1 MDAVQ
6 IIKAV
11 LESRGWDVHVVNQS
25 DVANELVPVQSGK
38 GLLKCVDGRASDA
51 DGEGAMT
58 GPKMLGGI
66 YAIASMRNVT
76 DAAGLAGI
84 VSEVREKGYVPSV
97 HGDEHASPE
106 SMGCGYF
113 KLWSQGKLAG
123 LQNPGFTSEEGR
135 KAVTDAGGAYEKL
148 KGGHSESHVVINLVG
163 GTTVEPDHHNQKFI
177 ADGWAAVE
185 FGLDVATY
193 VTLAASTV
201 EQLSGTCRAARVIVP
216 DVSA

>member
-11 LESRGWDVHVVNQS
+11 LESRGWDVDVVTQS
-25 DVANELVPVQSGK
+25 DVGNELVPVQSKK
-38 GLLKCVDGRASDA
+38 GMLKCVDGRGSDA
-51 DGEGAMT
+51 DGEGAMA
-58 GPKMLGGI
+58 GPKMLGGV

-84 VSEVREKGYVPSV
+84 VNEVREKGYIPSV

-106 SMGCGYF
+106 CMGCGYF

-123 LQNPGFTSEEGR
+123 LKTPDFTSEDGR

-148 KGGHSESHVVINLVG
+148 RGDHAESHVVINLVG
-163 GTTVEPDHHNQKFI
+163 GCTVEPDHDNQKFI

-185 FGLDVATY
+185 FGLDVAAY

-201 EQLSGTCRAARVIVP
+201 EQLSETCRSARVIVP
-216 DVSA
+216 DAS